1 MSRSGGALCSGHSGR
16 DIVSTWESF
25 SGFFLS
31 ESHPVVAAESCP
43 ELEEVSDKGLS
54 TVPANILYRL

>member
-1 MSRSGGALCSGHSGR
+1 MSGKPLNLLREGLSWR

-31 ESHPVVAAESCP
+31 ASHPVVAAESCQSWRRF
-43 ELEEVSDKGLS
+43 LMKF
-54 TVPANILYRL
+54 